1 MNLKTDIDFDLKRFF
16 HWWGRELSLCLPE
29 KIRQLLSDKSGYVLL
44 TVSAES
50 IEFDQLMD
58 DQKPQRLAS
67 LAINSSSSE
76 KYQQLIA
83 EHSELEKAEYV
94 LRLTADQ
101 AINKIVY
108 LPAVAK
114 ENLQQVVTFEM
125 DRITPFKA
133 EQVYFAAKI
142 LAKEQHGKIKVLLVL
157 TPKEIL
163 DALYQQLKTAQIYPA
178 FVDYSE
184 SANDFAEDL
193 KPYNLLPEW
202 AMPVKNKTTQTAIW
216 GLSLIAIILA
226 IAVFL
231 FPVWQQG
238 REVDELSKQLRQV
251 EKESRLVQSQ
261 QLEIDALIEETE
273 RLIKVKNRAP
283 ALTGLINKLSELM
296 PADTWLTHMK
306 YNDDRIQ
313 IQGQSPAAS
322 VLISV
327 LEASP
332 LFSNA
337 RFVSPLTQDKRTGR
351 ERFQISMD
359 VNSNGD
365 TEDE

>member
-50 IEFDQLMD
+50 IEFDQLLD

-101 AINKIVY
+101 AINKIVC

-163 DALYQQLKTAQIYPA
+163 DALYQQLK
-178 FVDYSE
+178 S
-184 SANDFAEDL
+184 
-193 KPYNLLPEW
+193 
-202 AMPVKNKTTQTAIW
+202 
-216 GLSLIAIILA
+216 
-226 IAVFL
+226 
-231 FPVWQQG
+231 
-238 REVDELSKQLRQV
+238 
-251 EKESRLVQSQ
+251 
-261 QLEIDALIEETE
+261 
-273 RLIKVKNRAP
+273 
-283 ALTGLINKLSELM
+283 
-296 PADTWLTHMK
+296 
-306 YNDDRIQ
+306 
-313 IQGQSPAAS
+313 
-322 VLISV
+322 
-327 LEASP
+327 
-332 LFSNA
+332 
-337 RFVSPLTQDKRTGR
+337 
-351 ERFQISMD
+351 
-359 VNSNGD
+359 
-365 TEDE
+365 